1 MASETCA
8 PAAAPRPRRGWILCL
23 LGVLWAVGVAVGV
36 GWNWRYAAGP
46 TAPGAPAAFWPEHS
60 RIARAPGAPA
70 ILMFAHPECPCSRAS
85 LAELERVLARAP
97 AGASATVVFMGSSAS
112 GLVERARAIE
122 GLAIHHDHDGSE
134 TARFGAASSGHVLG
148 YDAEGRLQFTGGV
161 TPSRGHEGA
170 TEARA
175 VLLALLR
182 NEPGEGAELPVYGCG
197 LRRPE
202 DAS

>member
-1 MASETCA
+1 M
-8 PAAAPRPRRGWILCL
+8 
-23 LGVLWAVGVAVGV
+23 GV
-36 GWNWRYAAGP
+36 GWNWRYAASP
-46 TAPGAPAAFWPEHS
+46 TAAGAPARSWPEQS
-60 RIARAPGAPA
+60 RIVRTPGTPA

-85 LAELERVLARAP
+85 LAELERVLSRAP
-97 AGASATVVFMGSSAS
+97 DGARATVVFMGTSDS

-122 GLAIHHDHDGSE
+122 GLTIHHDHDGSE

-148 YDAEGRLQFTGGV
+148 YDAEGRLQFTGGL

-175 VLLALLR
+175 LLLALLR
-182 NEPGEGAELPVYGCG
+182 NEAGEGAALPVYGCG

-202 DAS
+202 EAS